1 MTSKIITFLVNVIVL
16 ALPIAILEITLEKNT
31 GWGSSFPKNKW
42 YGKVI
47 GENSKIIRAIVKL
60 LGLPYFFGYLVF
72 MYFFVLPIILI
83 SEYLTIIPNAA
94 LLLAVYFAILITE
107 DFLWFLMNW
116 NFNSLEELLK
126 GPTGKIW
133 WHKRWVKIYKNKYL
147 PMSYFIA
154 IPFILFFL
162 LIS

>member
-1 MTSKIITFLVNVIVL
+1 
-16 ALPIAILEITLEKNT
+16 
-31 GWGSSFPKNKW
+31 
-42 YGKVI
+42 
-47 GENSKIIRAIVKL
+47 
-60 LGLPYFFGYLVF
+60 

-107 DFLWFLMNW
+107 DFLWFLLNW

-126 GPTGKIW
+126 GPNGKIW

-154 IPFILFFL
+154 IPFILLFI